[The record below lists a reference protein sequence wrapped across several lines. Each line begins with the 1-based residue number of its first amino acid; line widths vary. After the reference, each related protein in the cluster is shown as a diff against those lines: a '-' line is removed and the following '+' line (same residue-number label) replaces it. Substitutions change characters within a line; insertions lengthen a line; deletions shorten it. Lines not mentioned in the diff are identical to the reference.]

1 VIGSGYQ
8 FRHFHGLHQMTL
20 EGMTLHKIT
29 PLLITIE
36 RQWSPGLKRDW
47 HGLASALEPFVAL
60 VFLSTPSGC
69 KWAKSQRGEA
79 TGEVRLGLGPYDESE
94 KDVQVY
100 FSVGRGY
107 LIGRSEVPSPA
118 YRPVIS
124 EQQTFQSGVITK
136 FTQIVGD
143 PYLDLLILFLA
154 RRDVHS
160 ARNGL
165 WHLRRELAD
174 SISSDSIRQMMTYGR
189 AGQLPDRIT

>member
-1 VIGSGYQ
+1 
-8 FRHFHGLHQMTL
+8 MTL
-20 EGMTLHKIT
+20 DGMTLDKTT
-29 PLLITIE
+29 PLLISVE
-36 RQWSPGLKRDW
+36 GHWSPGLIRDW
-47 HGLASALEPFVAL
+47 HGLASAPEPFVAL
-60 VFLSTPSGC
+60 IFLCAPSGC

-79 TGEVRLGLGPYDESE
+79 TREKRLALFPYDELG
-94 KDVQVY
+94 KDVQVN
-100 FSVGRGY
+100 FSVERGY
-107 LIGRSEVPSPA
+107 LLARSELPSSD

-124 EQQTFQSGVITK
+124 GKQTFQSGVITK

-189 AGQLPDRIT
+189 TGHLPYGTT